1 MFDII
6 LNDSFQYHSQ
16 LLILIISLGV
26 KEKMSN
32 LLIFLFKLR
41 STIEEEV
48 ETLLRDIRFL
58 YECIDDEATFRAEK
72 QGTLSREP
80 TIQGR

>member
-1 MFDII
+1 M
-6 LNDSFQYHSQ
+6 
-16 LLILIISLGV
+16 ILIISLAEI

-72 QGTLSREP
+72 QGILSREP

>member
-1 MFDII
+1 
-6 LNDSFQYHSQ
+6 
-16 LLILIISLGV
+16 
-26 KEKMSN
+26 MSN

-72 QGTLSREP
+72 QGILSREP

>member
-1 MFDII
+1 
-6 LNDSFQYHSQ
+6 
-16 LLILIISLGV
+16 
-26 KEKMSN
+26 MSN

-72 QGTLSREP
+72 QG
-80 TIQGR
+80 IK